1 MTCDE
6 SIYCLSL
13 YDMLQDES
21 GNDRSTIFSLAT
33 LPMRHLYS
41 LVIIGL
47 VLAAGPASAQITVA
61 NEGDWSDP
69 TTWSTGAVP
78 TASDDVV
85 IEDSTVTIDIADA
98 VANNVTVSGEG
109 WLRYADGGATNEPNG
124 LTVFGDL
131 VIDGAD
137 AEFRPLSNEDDAGVG
152 LGEIYHRLTIH
163 GSIDNSTGGTFDMR
177 RGATST
183 TPASAAF
190 VDLIFEGSEDV
201 TVELGPYD
209 NNDNQLFRT
218 EIAKEGGA
226 TVTLLSDATIDNN
239 SRATFTLTSGYL
251 DTGEHRFTLISNNSQ
266 VVQGGSPASYVIG
279 ELARGL
285 PKGTADTQ
293 NERFYPVGDADA
305 YRPATVYVTER
316 PSDDQ
321 FFGVRV
327 IPGDADTGSSTL
339 EGGLTDVSP
348 VRYYAFEW
356 YFFDSSDPITI
367 DRVEISYGPD
377 DQVPEGSTDFVVA
390 TSTDDRATWVNSG
403 AFDPDGD
410 PHTTSLATPPTL
422 IKSDSLMT
430 WTFNFE
436 VQGSDIVN
444 DVYYAAIGTTS
455 AFATSS
461 EGRPVAGALGLTTFP
476 NPSTGSTALTF
487 SLDEPADVTLEV
499 FDVLGRRVATLAD
512 GPFPVGDQSLT
523 WDAEALSSGLYV
535 VRLQAGPVAASQTI
549 TLTR

>member
-1 MTCDE
+1 
-6 SIYCLSL
+6 
-13 YDMLQDES
+13 
-21 GNDRSTIFSLAT
+21 
-33 LPMRHLYS
+33 MRLLYS
-41 LVIIGL
+41 L
-47 VLAAGPASAQITVA
+47 LAVSLAFSAGAVSAQITVA

-78 TASDDVV
+78 TATDDVV

-98 VANNVTVSGEG
+98 EANDVTIRGEG
-109 WLRYADGGATNEPNG
+109 WLRYADGGAANEPNG

-131 VIDGAD
+131 TIDGPD

-190 VDLIFEGSEDV
+190 VDLIFAGDQDV

-226 TVTLLSDATIDNN
+226 TVTLLSDATIDN
-239 SRATFTLTSGYL
+239 SSLATFTLTSGYL
-251 DTGEHRFTLISNNSQ
+251 DTGDNRFTLISNNSS
-266 VVQGGSPASYVIG
+266 VVVGGSPASYVIG

-285 PKGTADTQ
+285 PKGTASTQ
-293 NERFYPVGDADA
+293 NARFYPVGDADA

-339 EGGLTDVSP
+339 EDGLADVSP

-356 YFFDSSDPITI
+356 YFFDSSDEITI
-367 DRVEISYGPD
+367 DAIEISYGPD
-377 DQVPEGSTDFVVA
+377 DQVAEGSTDFVVA
-390 TSTDDRATWVNSG
+390 TSTDDRMTWVSSG
-403 AFDPDGD
+403 GVNPDD
-410 PHTTSLATPPTL
+410 SDHTTSMATPPTP
-422 IKSDSLMT
+422 IKTATLEG

-436 VQGSDIVN
+436 LQGSAIVN
-444 DVYYAAIGTTS
+444 DTYYAAIGTTGS
-455 AFATSS
+455 FGTASQ
-461 EGRPVAGALGLTTFP
+461 ERPVAGALGFTAAP
-476 NPSTGSTALTF
+476 NPSAGTTALTF
-487 SLDEPADVTLEV
+487 SLDEAGDVTVEV
-499 FDVLGRRVATLAD
+499 FDVLGRRVAALVD
-512 GPFPVGDQSLT
+512 GALPAGDQALT
-523 WDAEALSSGLYV
+523 WEAGSLPAGLYV
-535 VRLQAGPVAASQTI
+535 VRLQTGAAAASQTI
-549 TLTR
+549 TIAR